1 MTRTVL
7 ITGATGFSGSFLM
20 EYYASAGWGVVG
32 THLGAPEYSP
42 DQTLGNISL
51 RSIDLRDC
59 QAVRDL
65 FLEVRPD
72 LVVHLA
78 AQSSVSMSW
87 ERPMQTLTDNATMQ
101 YAVLEAVLESNRG
114 ARIIT
119 IGSADEYGCVA
130 PDENPVS
137 EEHELLPASPYG
149 LSKVVQDLMARQYW
163 EIHGL
168 DVVRTRPFQQAGPRR
183 ADKFV
188 AGSFARQ
195 VSEIAVGVRERVIH
209 VGNIDLERDFVDVR
223 DVARAYA
230 LLAERGQAGEVYNI
244 ATGVPR
250 TLRDMLELMLKDSGV
265 SAEIREDPSRRRLQ
279 EAPLLTGDASKLR
292 STTGWTPEVSFEQ
305 SVLDTL
311 GYWRRRVQEEQS
323 IPAHG

>member
-1 MTRTVL
+1 MARTVL
-7 ITGATGFSGSFLM
+7 ITGATGFSGSFLV
-20 EYYASAGWGVVG
+20 EHYASAGWVVVG
-32 THLGAPEYSP
+32 THLGAPEFSP
-42 DQTLGNISL
+42 DQAHGDISL

-65 FLEVRPD
+65 VFDVRPD

-87 ERPMQTLTDNATMQ
+87 ERPMETITDNATMQ
-101 YAVLEAVLESNRG
+101 YAVLEALVGTDIG
-114 ARIIT
+114 ARVIT
-119 IGSADEYGCVA
+119 IGSADEYGSVNA
-130 PDENPVS
+130 EENPVS
-137 EEHELLPASPYG
+137 EERELRPASPYG

-195 VSEIAVGVRERVIH
+195 VSEIALGVRDPVIR
-209 VGNIDLERDFVDVR
+209 VGNIDLARDFVDVR

-230 LLAERGQAGEVYNI
+230 LLAELGESGAVYNI
-244 ATGVPR
+244 ASGVPH
-250 TLRDMLELMLKDSGV
+250 TLRHMLELMLEGASV
-265 SAEIREDPSRRRLQ
+265 SAEIRDDPGRQRVQ

-292 STTGWTPEVSFEQ
+292 STTGWRPQFSFEQ

-311 GYWRRRVQEEQS
+311 TYWRSRVQEEQS
-323 IPAHG
+323 LTARG